1 MLNNKKIF
9 LTGGTGTF
17 GTEFIKYIL
26 KNYKIKRLVIFSR
39 DEWKQSELKNIYD
52 EKNFKNLR
60 FFLGDIRDYHR
71 VQKAMTGSEIVIHA
85 AALKQV
91 PAAEYDPYEF
101 VKTNIIGTQNLID
114 VALENNIEKF
124 VSLSTDKAASPSN
137 LYGATKLCSDKL
149 VSSANNNKGKK
160 RTKFSIVRYGNVFGS
175 RGSVVPLFVKLAKE
189 KKKITLTSTEM
200 TRYNTSVSNGIE
212 MVLYAIKNMW
222 GGEVFVQKTKS
233 YRICDLAYLFQK
245 NKNFKII
252 GIRPGEKLHEEM
264 ISISDS
270 YNTFDIGKY
279 FVICNPS
286 VKNLI
291 KKYSRHKKISEGKS
305 YNSLNNEFLT
315 INELKKNLK
324 NYLIANKLDIQV

>member
-1 MLNNKKIF
+1 
-9 LTGGTGTF
+9 
-17 GTEFIKYIL
+17 
-26 KNYKIKRLVIFSR
+26 
-39 DEWKQSELKNIYD
+39 
-52 EKNFKNLR
+52 
-60 FFLGDIRDYHR
+60 
-71 VQKAMTGSEIVIHA
+71 
-85 AALKQV
+85 
-91 PAAEYDPYEF
+91 
-101 VKTNIIGTQNLID
+101 
-114 VALENNIEKF
+114 
-124 VSLSTDKAASPSN
+124 
-137 LYGATKLCSDKL
+137 
-149 VSSANNNKGKK
+149 
-160 RTKFSIVRYGNVFGS
+160 
-175 RGSVVPLFVKLAKE
+175 
-189 KKKITLTSTEM
+189 M

-291 KKYSRHKKISEGKS
+291 KKYSRHKKISKGKS
-305 YNSLNNEFLT
+305 YNSLNNKFLT